1 MRALLKNPNGELL
14 VAQVPEPS
22 PRKGQVLIKVEAAS
36 FSRADWGG
44 RRPPRKVSGDGE
56 VARGASVLGSDVAGV
71 VTRSFPGCPFEVG
84 DRVCAV
90 ASGLAGAAAEY
101 AVADAAWCALI
112 PAGMSAERAAALP
125 SSATTALAA
134 LDKAGDVAGRRVLV
148 CGASGGVGQYAVLLF
163 SQAGA
168 RVTAACGR
176 TGLRAASGL
185 GAERTFDYA
194 DGLKPAAGQ
203 NFDVV
208 VAVNGKFA
216 VREHLGAMRPGGKL
230 VVVGTDALTPRLLR
244 VPVAGRKLSLALF
257 FACIKRDGLRRAVE
271 LVAQTDAEPATEV
284 LDGFEA
290 AAERLVT
297 VPDEH
302 PHGKMVVRL

>member
-56 VARGASVLGSDVAGV
+56 VARGASVLGSDVAGTV
-71 VTRSFPGCPFEVG
+71 VRSFPGCAFKPG

-90 ASGLAGAAAEY
+90 VAGLAGAAAEY
-101 AVADAAWCALI
+101 AAADAAWCAPV
-112 PAGMSAERAAALP
+112 PAGMSAEQAAALP

-134 LDKAGDVAGRRVLV
+134 LDKAGDVAGHRVLV
-148 CGASGGVGQYAVLLF
+148 CGASGGVGQYATLLF
-163 SQAGA
+163 SRAGA
-168 RVTAACGR
+168 CVTAACGR
-176 TGLRAASGL
+176 AGLKSALGL
-185 GAERTFDYA
+185 GAERAFDYA
-194 DGLKPAAGQ
+194 EGLGSAEGQ

-208 VAVNGKFA
+208 IAVNGKFSA
-216 VREHLGAMRPGGKL
+216 HDYLGTMRRGGKL
-230 VVVGTDALTPRLLR
+230 VVVGTDALAPGLFR
-244 VPVAGRKLSLALF
+244 VPVSGRKLSLALF

-302 PHGKMVVRL
+302 PHGKVVVRL